1 MERLS
6 RLDARVGV
14 VVVGARP
21 YDPGE
26 VAATVGSELFGVL
39 AEDPIGASQV
49 GGAWTVGRGAAR
61 SALLRSARPV
71 AQAITDALATPTGGL
86 VAVQDPAEAAR

>member
-1 MERLS
+1 M
-6 RLDARVGV
+6 
-14 VVVGARP
+14 VVGARP

-26 VAATVGSELFGVL
+26 VAATVGGELFGVL

-49 GGAWTVGRGAAR
+49 GGAWTVGRGAGR

-71 AQAITDALATPTGGL
+71 AQAITDALATPPGGL
-86 VAVQDPAEAAR
+86 VAVQDPSEAAG